1 MKAYRLSAPALL
13 VMVAGSA
20 LAAPPIDGIVE
31 PGCYGNILFVQNQ
44 PTGFGDNVASDPC
57 DPNDLG
63 DPAGVVTGIEI
74 AIPLADLGN
83 PDMST
88 GVKVIAFVNGQFHDF
103 VSNQMIGGLPALSD
117 NLGEPRNIDLSAL
130 AGDQFAIAT
139 ASGGNGCPAD
149 LSGSSDPNNPAF
161 GVPDGIVDANDFFYY
176 LNRFAAGDLSVADLT
191 GSLDPNNPGFGVPD
205 GVIDGNDFFFYLD
218 LFVGPCNP
226 GGGGGTPV
234 IDGTLDAGIYTLAT
248 NGLQSNQTGFGDAS
262 DGAVDFTNGS
272 ELDGI
277 YVAADATNLYL
288 FFTGNLESNF
298 NKLDVFIDSIPGG
311 QNVLPQ
317 SGNSDIDFGALQR
330 MGELVGGD
338 GSNGPDG
345 PGLTFDAGFG
355 ADFYFTLTNGN
366 IAAGGDPADHEI
378 FANAADLQ
386 TGTGA
391 FLGSTEAGSDGT
403 FIGGDGGFAGIRA
416 TLNNA
421 NIAGVPGTCPP
432 PAGNRDVANGS
443 EIDGLYGTIDPID
456 NKLYLVVTGNLQTNW
471 NKLSLFFDVI
481 PGAGQNPLLPNN
493 VNVDFGGLIRMGGDG
508 IDPGLTF
515 DTGFEPDYFLSV
527 TNGNSPVQIWS
538 NSALL
543 RTNGARVTGA
553 GGALDYECFSG
564 GDKTINDPIF
574 FDGPL
579 FDGTD
584 GTAARLG
591 SNYPP
596 RASADAL
603 DAAIA
608 GGDPTNPTPP
618 TALDLILVAM
628 DNSNVAGV
636 TDVSV
641 ADAANVITGI
651 EICIDLDELGWDG
664 FSPVR
669 IAGFISSGGYDFISN
684 QVIGG
689 LPDPANLGEVRQIDF
704 SQIAGD
710 QFITIPVGAG
720 CP

>member
-1 MKAYRLSAPALL
+1 MI
-13 VMVAGSA
+13 AGSA
-20 LAAPPIDGIVE
+20 LAAPPVDGIVE

-44 PTGFGDNVASDPC
+44 PTSFGDNVPSDPC

-63 DPAGVVTGIEI
+63 DPSAVVTGMEI

-83 PDMST
+83 PDMSA
-88 GVKVIAFVNGQFHDF
+88 GVKVIVFVNGQFHDF

-117 NLGEPRNIDLSAL
+117 NQGEPRFIDLSTL
-130 AGDQFAIAT
+130 AGDQFATAT
-139 ASGGNGCPAD
+139 GGGNGCPAD
-149 LSGSSDPNNPAF
+149 LTGSADPNNPNF
-161 GVPDGIVDANDFFYY
+161 GVPDGIVDANDFFFY
-176 LNRFAAGDLSVADLT
+176 LGLFGAGDLAADLT
-191 GSLDPNNPGFGVPD
+191 GSIDPNSPNFGVPD
-205 GVIDGNDFFFYLD
+205 GTIDATDFFFYLG
-218 LFVGPCNP
+218 LFAGPCNP
-226 GGGGGTPV
+226 GGGGTPV
-234 IDGTLDAGIYTLAT
+234 IDGTLDAGLYTLAT
-248 NGLQSNQTGFGDAS
+248 NGLQTNQTGFGNAS
-262 DGAVDFTNGS
+262 DGNVDFTNGS
-272 ELDGI
+272 ELNGLYATSDG
-277 YVAADATNLYL
+277 TNLYL
-288 FFTGNLESNF
+288 FITGNLESNF

-317 SGNSDIDFGALQR
+317 TGNSTIDFGALQR

-345 PGLTFDAGFG
+345 PGLTFDAGFE
-355 ADFYFTLTNGN
+355 ADFYFTMTNGN
-366 IAAGGDPADHEI
+366 IAVDPDPADHEI

-386 TGTGA
+386 TGVGA
-391 FLGSTEAGSDGT
+391 ELGSTEAASDGT
-403 FIGGDGGFAGIRA
+403 FIGGDGGFPGIRA

-421 NIAGVPGTCPP
+421 NTAGVPGTCPP

-443 EIDGLYGTIDPID
+443 EIDGLYATIDPTE

-481 PGAGQNPLLPNN
+481 PSAGQNPLLPNN

-527 TNGNSPVQIWS
+527 TNGNSPVLVFS
-538 NSALL
+538 NASLL

-553 GGALDYECFSG
+553 NGALDYECFSG
-564 GDKTINDPIF
+564 GDKTVNDPIF

-603 DAAIA
+603 DAAIN
-608 GGDPTNPTPP
+608 GGDPTNPIPP
-618 TALDLILVAM
+618 ALLDLIQVAI

-636 TDVSV
+636 TDTSV

-664 FSPVR
+664 VTPVR
-669 IAGFISSGGYDFISN
+669 MAGFISNGGYDFISN